1 MALPSDDAAAL
12 LKEAKKPGDQLN
24 LAAETAAPVNPE
36 SSLEV
41 LPPDLASPPDSI
53 ELKDP
58 VQVAGVGKEIL
69 KGILGKAEK
78 RVLEAEKKVLPKLK
92 DDPVQFVGQGDKKT
106 LLVRPLEQDE
116 IDRIGSAFGGEYT
129 KGINLPK
136 IADDMELPSLGEY
149 LSRLKDA
156 NAGLFEELRRGTLN
170 MDALLEKAKD
180 KGVDSVIFD
189 ALKRRP
195 GQTVNAEQVVSEIL
209 AAVSLTKETQG
220 AWLKVQG
227 ITDPVAKEAAQR
239 RAMQLMSMEGEL
251 YAKTSAAGSE
261 AGRVLYALS
270 QSEKLAGVDLA
281 GRAEQ
286 LHTLF
291 SAETAQDIEYLGQA
305 YMSLPNPA
313 ARAAFVKQGWIAKSM
328 DVMSEVYINSLLS
341 SPVTHIANIAG
352 NAMFMATR
360 VAESMVAGGIGN
372 IRSAVSGTN
381 DRAYFR
387 EAIAELNGIKDGWK
401 DALIVGGKTLVTET
415 PSDIMSKLETRN
427 RRAIGTTGDPAEI
440 YNEFRQG
447 NYVAGAVNL
456 VGVSVRMPGRFLL
469 AEDEVFKGIGYRM
482 SLHKEAETRSIKAYE
497 TAIEAGKTPDEA
509 IKLAGQTKQDILN
522 NPPESVIKDAKAA
535 AKEMTFQKDLDGF
548 MGDAAQAM
556 SHPIAK
562 LFVPFFKTPAN
573 IAGAILER
581 SPIQMVNPSF
591 YKTIAAGGRDAD
603 IAMAKVATGSMIMG
617 SFAMMA
623 SGTETDG
630 NVIING
636 AGPSDPTARKAFERK
651 GLLPYSISIKQDDGT
666 YQSITYNR
674 FDPVSGL
681 LGMAADFAYYAQ
693 HEGNG
698 KVLDNLGIAATMSI
712 ANYMAEQPMLQG
724 VQEIAAV
731 LQTQDKHE
739 MAVKLLKLLGN
750 KAGDAVFS
758 FAPGTGAL
766 PAAIA
771 RHNEIWQKNTMVPA
785 QGLFGED
792 VTQLPE
798 MMQGF
803 YEALQKAKSQN
814 PYFNPQLPPKLNEWG
829 EKIQVAD
836 GTAWDFMSPVKIR
849 NSKYNP
855 VDDEMMRLGKGIS
868 PTEKKISGVELN
880 ADQYNRHIILNNTLD
895 EYGRLPGDK
904 GYDENTTLLPMLMHF
919 ISSEEYKSLPTK
931 NDQIEKLHNVV
942 SQYRSA
948 ARKILLE
955 EDPYLAA
962 KVAAKK

>member
-1 MALPSDDAAAL
+1 MAIPSDDAAAI
-12 LKEAKKPGDQLN
+12 LKDAIEPAQRMN
-24 LAAETAAPVNPE
+24 LAAQTAAPVN
-36 SSLEV
+36 LDANLDV
-41 LPPDLASPPDSI
+41 LPADAPAPSDNAPI
-53 ELKDP
+53 KDP
-58 VQVAGVGKEIL
+58 VQVAGVGKELL
-69 KGILGKAEK
+69 KTLLKKNEARI
-78 RVLEAEKKVLPKLK
+78 LEAEKKLLPTLK
-92 DDPVQFVGQGDKKT
+92 DEPIQFIGDTKEKM
-106 LLVRPLEQDE
+106 LVRPMAQDE

-136 IADDMELPSLGEY
+136 IADDMELPSLSDY
-149 LSRLKDA
+149 LGKLKDA
-156 NAGLFEELRRGTLN
+156 NADLFEKLRRGTLN
-170 MDALLEKAKD
+170 MEALIDKANSKD
-180 KGVDSVIFD
+180 VDSVIYD

-195 GQTVNAEQVVSEIL
+195 GQTVNAEDVVAEIL

-220 AWLKVQG
+220 AWLKVQS

-291 SAETAQDIEYLGQA
+291 GAETAHDIEYLGQA
-305 YMSLPNPA
+305 YMALPNPA
-313 ARAAFVKQGWIAKSM
+313 SRAAFVKQGWIAKSM

-341 SPVTHIANIAG
+341 NPVTHIANILG
-352 NAMFMATR
+352 NTSFMLDR
-360 VAESMVAGGIGN
+360 IAESMVAGGIGN
-372 IRSAVSGTN
+372 IRSALTGST
-381 DRAYFR
+381 DRVYFR
-387 EAIAELNGIKDGWK
+387 EAIGELKGIKDGFW
-401 DALIVGGKTLVTET
+401 DAMVLGGRTLWMEEGA
-415 PSDIMSKLETRN
+415 DIASKLETRQ
-427 RRAIGTTGDPAEI
+427 RRAIGTTGNPADI
-440 YNEFRQG
+440 YNEFREG
-447 NYVAGAVNL
+447 NYAAGFVNMI
-456 VGVSVRMPGRFLL
+456 GVSIRTPGRFLL

-482 SLHKEAETRSIKAYE
+482 ALHKEAEIRSIKAYD
-497 TAIEAGKTPDEA
+497 TAIDAGKSTDEA
-509 IKLAGQTKQDILN
+509 LRIAGTARQELLD
-522 NPPESVIKDAKAA
+522 NPPESVVKTAKDA

-581 SPIQMVNPSF
+581 SPIQFINPTF

-603 IAMAKVATGSMIMG
+603 IAMAKVATGSAIMG
-617 SFAMMA
+617 GFAMMA
-623 SGTETDG
+623 TGVENDG

-651 GLLPYSISIKQDDGT
+651 GLLPYSVSIKQDDGS
-666 YQSITYNR
+666 YLSITYNR
-674 FDPVSGL
+674 FDPISGL

-698 KVLDNLGIAATMSI
+698 KILDNLGIAATMST

-739 MAVKLLKLLGN
+739 MAVKLLKLFGH
-750 KAGDAVFS
+750 KAGDAVLS
-758 FAPGTGAL
+758 FAPGGGAL

-771 RHNEIWQKNTMVPA
+771 RHNEIWQKNTMIPVK
-785 QGLFGED
+785 GVFGED

-803 YEALQKAKSQN
+803 YEALQKYKSQN
-814 PYFNPQLPPKLNEWG
+814 PYFNPDLPPKLNEWG
-829 EKIQVAD
+829 EKMQVAD

-880 ADQYNRHIILNNTLD
+880 ADQYNRHIVLNNTLD

-904 GYDENTTLLPMLMHF
+904 GYDETTTMLPMLMKF
-919 ISSEEYKSLPTK
+919 ISSEEYKNLPTK
-931 NDQIEKLHNVV
+931 NDQIEKLHAAV

-948 ARKILLE
+948 ARKVLLE